1 MKQFYTPSLSKFEM
15 FNNTKLQAKKK
26 LEKLEFIFT
35 I

>member
-1 MKQFYTPSLSKFEM
+1 MKQFYTPTLSKFEM
-15 FNNTKLQAKKK
+15 FNNTKLQAKK